1 ITAAAMLNS
10 ENAKDVNVSYAS
22 GLTGIDKYF
31 DNYFTGF
38 WSKGVNYDEEVTSLN
53 FIQSVSK
60 ERTNWAQNV
69 GSPYSLR
76 VESYISLRNEV
87 VSDINGLKFKEGEK
101 LTNHITIN
109 NNDANTATK
118 TDDGTYTVSKLG
130 GKGHILIR
138 TLGMI
143 FEDKIIGDKET
154 DEKLARTM
162 IISSIV
168 FVALMVITVV
178 LTIVSL
184 GSAAPTL
191 TLPASGMIATIK
203 AINKFVRS
211 LIVFLTKTII
221 SHITKMLIFIIL
233 ESAIVGII
241 AFHITSSIL
250 SSTINESITAGA
262 PLLTKMIRV
271 RSMTELDF
279 YSD

>member
-1 ITAAAMLNS
+1 MAPTGYYYVNPVTSDYSFTSNTNMTNRKMITNNSIITAAAMLNS

-184 GSAAPTL
+184 GSAAPT
-191 TLPASGMIATIK
+191 
-203 AINKFVRS
+203 
-211 LIVFLTKTII
+211 
-221 SHITKMLIFIIL
+221 
-233 ESAIVGII
+233 
-241 AFHITSSIL
+241 
-250 SSTINESITAGA
+250 
-262 PLLTKMIRV
+262 
-271 RSMTELDF
+271 
-279 YSD
+279 